1 MARVDYTTDSE
12 TDSRLNPAEQAKFD
26 QISAGYDSG
35 SELSDREKDAI
46 NDLESQFDNK
56 DSDLNPNQN
65 DSASAAVN
73 DQESSVPGNGFYQP
87 SAGKKKSPVT
97 FKSLLKK
104 RGPIAA
110 IAGILGLGGGIMGI
124 FLSPATMLQNIM
136 ENFTWKN
143 DSATPTKISRSKQVM
158 NGFLDSKDDPG
169 ICANSSKKIRC
180 RTGKL
185 SYKALTKFKK
195 SGIIPVDADGNE
207 MKLKRTGYPE
217 KNPTHWKVE
226 GINDGKPIE
235 SSKLKDELLKKENR
249 KIASK
254 VYGRTGLFKMR
265 FRAWTGKHISKLY
278 EKFNLKRNGVISKL
292 DKKLGIKEKREKFK
306 EKLPKFEEG
315 RALGNIGEGVDK
327 LGNKLKKGGLA
338 YTISAG
344 ACVTVKIP
352 NLIAAGVAAIQLA
365 PLLGIVMDV
374 ILSPGSQAKASGLDS
389 SGSGFSQETMETIG
403 TMLTERGK
411 MKGSDNAEGSA
422 LDSPYLL
429 AAMGVN
435 NDKPGIAKNY
445 IPGYSVATNPIV
457 QGFNE
462 AKKATEG
469 VCDYILSPVAMY
481 TSMAAEAA
489 IAASTGGISAIISW
503 VGKAALPE
511 VIKKV
516 LEYAVG
522 EQVKNILTELAKS
535 LLVPNNAQYKDLGDA
550 LGVGAAAFFSAGSM
564 GQMLPGLKMS
574 QLAEFN
580 GIQIA
585 NEEFQKEMDITS
597 LSPFDTSS
605 RYTFLGSIFHN
616 MGNMM
621 MANGTY
627 SKTPVAMLSNIL
639 RLPSMALSYSST
651 AKAASGMYSDKYCG
665 YAKDFSMG
673 SGSSEDPAVNM
684 AGLPCTG
691 ITNSQANMSV
701 EEAIQIAED
710 EGWIQKDMDI
720 PDGADISDLMNNGY
734 IVKDTPLHD
743 FVEDCGDASTG
754 SYWFSN
760 GGCTAPSDSTRVAK
774 ITEKTYKDEEGKDIT
789 NESFGTENSAKQY
802 DDRKLSAMSVLLI
815 DFQIAQS
822 INGEDDE
829 EEAPSTTAKAPDNG
843 EAVGE
848 PQLEEAQAKWGSYEN
863 GKIPDSELQALSFS
877 PGNKMN
883 KKAAAAME
891 EMNKA
896 YKAANGSDLTI
907 NEAYRDCATQIRYSK
922 ELGSRAAPA
931 PPCVSNH
938 GWGLAA
944 DIEVGA
950 FGSSTYNW
958 LKANAH
964 KYGYVHPAWAEP
976 GGSNPE
982 QWHWEYARKV

>member
-143 DSATPTKISRSKQVM
+143 DSASIAKESRMKKVM
-158 NGFLDSKDDPG
+158 NKMIGASDDAG
-169 ICANSSKKIRC
+169 ICKSKKIRC
-180 RTGKL
+180 KTGRL
-185 SYKALTKFKK
+185 SNRALKKFKK
-195 SGIIPVDADGNE
+195 SGLIPVDADGKE
-207 MKLKRTGYPE
+207 MDIKGRGYPE

-226 GINDGKPIE
+226 GLNDGKPIE

-265 FRAWTGKHISKLY
+265 FRAWTGKHISGLY
-278 EKFNLKRNGVISKL
+278 KKFELKRNSAISKL

-306 EKLPKFEEG
+306 EKLPKFKEG
-315 RALGNIGEGVDK
+315 RAIGNIREGVNK
-327 LGNKLKKGGLA
+327 LGGKLKKGGLA
-338 YTISAG
+338 YAISAG
-344 ACVTVKIP
+344 ACTVVKIP

-365 PLLGIVMDV
+365 PLLGLVMDV

-462 AKKATEG
+462 AKKDTEG

-489 IAASTGGISAIISW
+489 IAASTGGISAILSW
-503 VGKAALPE
+503 AGKAALSE

-516 LEYAVG
+516 LEYTVG
-522 EQVKNILTELAKS
+522 EKVKNILAELAKS
-535 LLVPNNAQYKDLGDA
+535 LLIPDKAQYKDLGDA

-585 NEEFQKEMDITS
+585 NEEFQKEMDIAS

-665 YAKDFSMG
+665 YAKDFYMG

-720 PDGADISDLMNNGY
+720 PDGADISDLMKNGY

-743 FVEDCGDASTG
+743 FVEGCGDASTG

-760 GGCTAPSDSTRVAK
+760 GGCTAPSDSTQTTSSTAP
-774 ITEKTYKDEEGKDIT
+774 TYKDSEGKDIT
-789 NESFGTENSAKQY
+789 DQSFGAENSAKQY

-829 EEAPSTTAKAPDNG
+829 EDAPSTTTKAPDNG

-848 PQLEEAQAKWGSYEN
+848 PQLEEAQSGWGNHSN
-863 GKIPDSELQALSFS
+863 GEIPDSDLQTLSFS
-877 PGNKMN
+877 PESKMN
-883 KKAAAAME
+883 KQAAAAME

-896 YKAANGSDLTI
+896 YKADNGSNLLI
-907 NEAYRDCATQIRYSK
+907 NEAYRDCATQIRYAR
-922 ELGSRAAPA
+922 ELGAVAAPA
-931 PPCVSNH
+931 PPCRSNH

-944 DIEVGA
+944 DISVGG
-950 FGSSTYNW
+950 FGSPVYKW
-958 LKANAH
+958 LEANAH
-964 KYGYVHPAWAEP
+964 KYGYVNPPWARP
-976 GGSNPE
+976 GGSKPE
-982 QWHWEYARKV
+982 AWHWEYARKV